1 VTYYQ
6 ILIKKCKPLAK
17 YKIYH
22 IPLDIHVSS
31 VLRGSFVY
39 ARYSVGHLHC
49 FSEESALATFKDTGH
64 DIVECFFTNG
74 AFGLF
79 KQHPDAT
86 RFLPIISVKV
96 GIELRGFA

>member
-1 VTYYQ
+1 M
-6 ILIKKCKPLAK
+6 
-17 YKIYH
+17 
-22 IPLDIHVSS
+22 
-31 VLRGSFVY
+31 Y
-39 ARYSVGHLHC
+39 ARYSVGHLNC

-86 RFLPIISVKV
+86 RFLPIVSVKV
-96 GIELRGFA
+96 GIELLSIWCFFIVSALKLTILYHI